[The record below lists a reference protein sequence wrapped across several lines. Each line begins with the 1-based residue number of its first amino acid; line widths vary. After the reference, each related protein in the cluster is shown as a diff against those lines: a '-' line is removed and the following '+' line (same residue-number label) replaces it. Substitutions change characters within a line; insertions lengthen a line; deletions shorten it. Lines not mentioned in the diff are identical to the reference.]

1 MKEKTKMSLQQ
12 RHVFEQMEKGQQY
25 TLEQMAQ
32 QNQYNIEAFN
42 RENEYNSPSQQM
54 KRAAAAGLNPMFG
67 LGQQAADQNSAVSGS
82 APSGSAPSGGPDTDL
97 QRIQNIFGL
106 AGQAAQGVSELTT
119 AFANKKNAQTNE
131 TQMAYDAEV
140 KAASAQKMRQEARSL
155 QIENDVKAIHFKDRY
170 QKEIAEIGS
179 RFNANEARA
188 LLDRK
193 ESEQVFA
200 RAMAEI
206 SERYSKI
213 DFNNAEREKI
223 ITLLPYLVKNTIADT
238 NLKNITGQVDQMEAE
253 TNRMNAFINQQK
265 VNIEK
270 ELLPYRQKNIKADT
284 FVKNCDGLLK
294 KLNYDIE
301 KEAKSLGLQI
311 NDRRQLNY
319 RLYQENR
326 KIKQE
331 IRKIAADADLSET
344 EKWIKIEGV
353 LKDFSEETR
362 QWVNTLMP
370 WKD

>member
-1 MKEKTKMSLQQ
+1 MKEKTKMALQQ

-170 QKEIAEIGS
+170 EKEINEIGKRAEFIGKQSENYFAQSNAIINELLS
-179 RFNANEARA
+179 RRELNDENAKVLRDTLPKILQNYDETWSYQKRIAATGEFEAREKV
-188 LLDRK
+188 RHN
-193 ESEQVFA
+193 
-200 RAMAEI
+200 RA
-206 SERYSKI
+206 
-213 DFNNAEREKI
+213 
-223 ITLLPYLVKNTIADT
+223 
-238 NLKNITGQVDQMEAE
+238 
-253 TNRMNAFINQQK
+253 
-265 VNIEK
+265 
-270 ELLPYRQKNIKADT
+270 
-284 FVKNCDGLLK
+284 
-294 KLNYDIE
+294 
-301 KEAKSLGLQI
+301 
-311 NDRRQLNY
+311 
-319 RLYQENR
+319 QEG
-326 KIKQE
+326 IE
-331 IRKIAADADLSET
+331 IRKNEISALLAKSQISLQDAQKYAANMSAFSDEIDNNLKEWAYHKGISKRAVRWAADKVGVEMLKEFDEYKKGHPQAVLADYLMKEYNTGNIAADV
-344 EKWIKIEGV
+344 V
-353 LKDFSEETR
+353 LWLERYYK
-362 QWVNTLMP
+362 
-370 WKD
+370 